1 MGSTWGHAEGF
12 SQGFGHSELCFQT
25 MWSQAAYFKKCV
37 LIQCFM
43 VWGSI
48 HSASYRKLLDDDDV
62 KTINQL
68 FEDSKEDLTNFIDSI
83 FGEECLSDSG
93 CAPLI
98 AFCDRNEGFSGS
110 LGIDGECRPS
120 IWIWIIIISIVIF
133 LIIAC
138 MWCIVCGICSSM
150 MNRCRGLQR
159 SRGHPRARSISKRE
173 VSLMCDPKSIRYYN

>member
-1 MGSTWGHAEGF
+1 MG
-12 SQGFGHSELCFQT
+12 QK
-25 MWSQAAYFKKCV
+25 MWSQAAYFKKFV

-62 KTINQL
+62 KTINQV
-68 FEDSKEDLTNFIDSI
+68 FEDSKEDLTNLIDSI

-110 LGIDGECRPS
+110 LGK
-120 IWIWIIIISIVIF
+120 F
-133 LIIAC
+133 LDSTEPLQLFDLKVLMVNAAQAY
-138 MWCIVCGICSSM
+138 GFGSS
-150 MNRCRGLQR
+150 
-159 SRGHPRARSISKRE
+159 
-173 VSLMCDPKSIRYYN
+173 SL